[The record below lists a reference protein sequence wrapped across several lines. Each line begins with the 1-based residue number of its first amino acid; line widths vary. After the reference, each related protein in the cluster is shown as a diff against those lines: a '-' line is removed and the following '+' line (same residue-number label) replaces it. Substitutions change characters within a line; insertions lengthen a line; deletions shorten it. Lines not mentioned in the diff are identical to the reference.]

1 MLERATWG
9 SGQIARP
16 GFPATRPDGEFFW
29 VFKLLRTIKKLLL
42 RIGTRAKQMRDRVWA
57 GGFFG
62 VHARV

>member
-16 GFPATRPDGEFFW
+16 GFPGTHPEGEFFW
-29 VFKLLRTIKKLLL
+29 VYRLVRMTKKLLRRLE
-42 RIGTRAKQMRDRVWA
+42 TRAKQLLERLWA

-62 VHARV
+62 VPARS

>member
-16 GFPATRPDGEFFW
+16 GFPGTHPDGEFFW
-29 VFKLLRTIKKLLL
+29 VYWLVRMTKKLLL
-42 RIGTRAKQMRDRVWA
+42 RLETRAKQLLERVWA

-62 VHARV
+62 VHARS